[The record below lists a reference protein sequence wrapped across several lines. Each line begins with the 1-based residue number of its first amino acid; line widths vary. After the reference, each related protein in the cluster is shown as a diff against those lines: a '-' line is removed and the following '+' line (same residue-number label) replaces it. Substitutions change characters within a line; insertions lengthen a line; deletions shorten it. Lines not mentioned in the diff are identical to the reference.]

1 MSSDAPNID
10 KLSDRI
16 TQLVPDFVQEEAPVF
31 EQFLKAYYEF
41 LEAEVLVLQ
50 SQGDIDEFLLE
61 DDQGKL
67 LVETATV
74 PAAPDAETSKLILE
88 QEKAPFAKGEYIVGS
103 KTGTVA
109 KINVINGDTFYT
121 STIHGKGFDSGETV
135 TSRQGGQ
142 TGVVKSFKHN
152 TILANNNLLN
162 YSDVDKTT
170 EEFLDY
176 FQKDFIPSLDLDET
190 QDARLT
196 IKNIHDL
203 YQKKGTKE
211 SVQFLL
217 RLLYGQDAE
226 IRYLIDETIQVS
238 ESGHNHQRRIAVVMD
253 DVDTLPSP
261 TDKVVQYEDDGVQI
275 KAESIVENVYIINSE
290 RAEFSLEISDNHYG
304 TFLEEHPCTFVDRD
318 GVTKVTAR
326 CKGILSELDVT
337 QSSVYVAQED
347 GDTILLESPQLSGNI
362 TTSNGAKTLTGAASK
377 FLRELKV
384 GDTIKYTVSNTQYT
398 SEIATITDDV
408 TATLV
413 ANAPVSAA
421 NADYYNESYSGGLL
435 NEFQSVGYVLAE

>member
-1 MSSDAPNID
+1 M
-10 KLSDRI
+10 
-16 TQLVPDFVQEEAPVF
+16 
-31 EQFLKAYYEF
+31 
-41 LEAEVLVLQ
+41 VLQ

-88 QEKAPFAKGEYIVGS
+88 QDITPFAKGEYIVGS

-176 FQKDFIPSLDLDET
+176 FQKDFIPSLDLDDT
-190 QDARLT
+190 KDARLT
-196 IKNIHDL
+196 IKNINDL

-253 DVDTLPSP
+253 DVDTLP
-261 TDKVVQYEDDGVQI
+261 VQQI
-275 KAESIVENVYIINSE
+275 KLFNMKMMV
-290 RAEFSLEISDNHYG
+290 F
-304 TFLEEHPCTFVDRD
+304 
-318 GVTKVTAR
+318 K
-326 CKGILSELDVT
+326 
-337 QSSVYVAQED
+337 
-347 GDTILLESPQLSGNI
+347 
-362 TTSNGAKTLTGAASK
+362 
-377 FLRELKV
+377 
-384 GDTIKYTVSNTQYT
+384 
-398 SEIATITDDV
+398 
-408 TATLV
+408 
-413 ANAPVSAA
+413 
-421 NADYYNESYSGGLL
+421 
-435 NEFQSVGYVLAE
+435 